1 MVELVQP
8 PYYTRNLA
16 KIRNLPVGSFVRLGP
31 NPGDTIYTVTRKY
44 HEVIDGT
51 NVKEYFVD
59 LQPSQNLGEYTLRVG
74 HMDRDAERMTIL
86 ARTPPA

>member
-1 MVELVQP
+1 MDESKMP
-8 PYYTRNLA
+8 KSYTRNLN
-16 KIRNLPVGSFVRLGP
+16 KIRDLPIGSFVRLGP

-59 LQPSQNLGEYTLRVG
+59 LQPSLNMGEYTLRVG
-74 HMDRDAERMTIL
+74 HMDRDAERMTVL
-86 ARTPPA
+86 ARTTYR